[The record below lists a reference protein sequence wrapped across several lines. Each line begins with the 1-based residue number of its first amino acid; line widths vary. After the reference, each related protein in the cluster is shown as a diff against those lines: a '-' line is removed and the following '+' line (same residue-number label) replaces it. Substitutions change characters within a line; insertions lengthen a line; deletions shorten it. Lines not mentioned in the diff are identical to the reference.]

1 MHLYFLT
8 RVAALKKKKK
18 KKKFVISRYYLKYN
32 VEMLIWTALVLNQ
45 DLESCFL
52 SWSLHSK
59 VQFVYTLSRF
69 HRVDVENINLV

>member
-32 VEMLIWTALVLNQ
+32 VEMLI
-45 DLESCFL
+45 
-52 SWSLHSK
+52 
-59 VQFVYTLSRF
+59 
-69 HRVDVENINLV
+69 